1 MSLLKVTAS
10 ESLLSQLSPHES
22 EAAET
27 ENRAV
32 ATLINPYYWYPH
44 KAMLFER
51 DQRRNARFG
60 SGSTFAYHFS
70 GYYHLMRHLI
80 VTITVHQSIQD
91 KYQGDG

>member
-1 MSLLKVTAS
+1 MKVTAS

-32 ATLINPYYWYPH
+32 ATFINPDYWYPH
-44 KAMLFER
+44 KAVLAER
-51 DQRRNARFG
+51 EQRKNARFG
-60 SGSTFAYHFS
+60 SGSTTAYHFS
-70 GYYHLMRHLI
+70 GYHHLMRLLI